1 MRYMI
6 WGNSNISNHV
16 PIPSLFPCTSKQ
28 RVIQIRSMPLQ
39 SQFVDSLQPIL
50 DSPQKR
56 LKSSHCRPRQGLLED
71 IGKRHEEILTGFIH
85 KWYII
90 TSWSRDCHS
99 DIISISQGN
108 FKLVVVTSTVV
119 TAMSYPS
126 VMVLLWSTQSILLLC
141 SCHIRKF
148 CRIGQHEL
156 LTAYIFHSM

>member
-108 FKLVVVTSTVV
+108 FKLVVTSSRLWAILQSWSYYDQRNLSSCSVVV
-119 TAMSYPS
+119 TYASF
-126 VMVLLWSTQSILLLC
+126 V
-141 SCHIRKF
+141 
-148 CRIGQHEL
+148 E
-156 LTAYIFHSM
+156 